1 MVIGYFYIKYT
12 KLTLQMLSHSSLFP
26 KARKVCIPSCGTSI
40 TLTVLEAAPEAVT
53 VLFYPGT
60 MASPLMYPLLLNEL
74 HRLGCNVVGIHPL
87 SHGLS
92 PREKISFTFEDIL
105 QNGKDAQRFARQY
118 FSGPIV
124 VSGHSQGGILSLAHA
139 LHNPHIQGI
148 FPITTLL
155 PQRDEAGSVTRMRAL
170 LKYKSPLLRVM
181 RFMASCLPFV
191 PIPFLAYLELKPLL
205 HKAHKV
211 YAPSIHK
218 RASYPL
224 RFISSLF
231 HVDLSAAE
239 REGAISCPLMLL
251 TAKDD
256 QLFPLTLMQSTYDA
270 IKAPRKKLIVI
281 HGGGHLCAV
290 SRLYAPHIAA
300 HIAQSC
306 AALGLPLHTL
316 PHKKEISHA
325 I

>member
-1 MVIGYFYIKYT
+1 MVIGYFRINT
-12 KLTLQMLSHSSLFP
+12 ALLSLDMPSHTSLFP
-26 KARKVCIPSCGTSI
+26 TARKVSIPSCGTSI
-40 TLTVLEAAPEAVT
+40 TLTVLETAPEAVT

-60 MASPLMYPLLLNEL
+60 MASPLMYPVLLNEL
-74 HRLGCNVVGIHPL
+74 HRLGCNVVAIHPI

-92 PREKISFTFEDIL
+92 PKNKSSFTFEDIL
-105 QNGKDAQRFARQY
+105 QNGKDAERWAKRN
-118 FSGPIV
+118 FSGPLV

-139 LHNPHIQGI
+139 LHNPHIQGT

-155 PQRDEAGSVTRMRAL
+155 PQREESSAVTRLRAML
-170 LKYKSPLLRVM
+170 TYKEPVLRLM
-181 RFMASCLPFV
+181 RFMASHVPAL

-205 HKAHKV
+205 KNAHKV
-211 YAPSIHK
+211 FAPNIQK
-218 RASYPL
+218 RASYPIS
-224 RFISSLF
+224 FVSSLF
-231 HVDLSAAE
+231 HLDLHAAE
-239 REGAISCPLMLL
+239 QAGSIHCPVILL

-256 QLFPLTLMQSTYDA
+256 QLFPLALMQSTFDA
-270 IKAPRKKLIVI
+270 IKAPQKRLII
-281 HGGGHLCAV
+281 LDGGGHLCAV
-290 SRLYAPHIAA
+290 SRLYAQHIAA